1 MNKHTLQQ
9 FVNDFFSIF
18 GEFNKIF
25 LNSREEYGLADYIQF
40 LQGRRDELID
50 DYSINTSDFDTQ
62 EMIANILINKNAL
75 GTHDKKANLIFSR
88 TFLLGLPYLEQLDQE
103 KILKCVSDYA
113 KTNDINELYKFGHI
127 AEDPLKEKTTL
138 NIKDIIDYWS
148 KVEKATAAGAVVN
161 FIEGYAKSE
170 DGKKFIE
177 KSESFFNFSNTPYI
191 WFKDLV
197 DRIHKASPSGVS
209 FILDDEQKSAIVKPK
224 QSSIIEFH
232 YLIPSSEEGI
242 IYSNQLVATM
252 STNQKIFQSSYLME
266 ATIANIV
273 TTYYLNQYAKHIIE
287 QKTEEKPEQYN
298 ESVKKDFI
306 DNMFSNIN
314 WKSNDCIEKSKNDNM
329 TLYNKNLQNFVLNAI
344 NYKQENP
351 FGDFYEASKAIRNNS
366 IVYLRKILDITES
379 TQITQAHIEELE
391 KDDGKNIFLKQ
402 TQFSNFMVD

>member
-1 MNKHTLQQ
+1 
-9 FVNDFFSIF
+9 
-18 GEFNKIF
+18 
-25 LNSREEYGLADYIQF
+25 LA
-40 LQGRRDELID
+40 DELID

-127 AEDPLKEKTTL
+127 TEDPLKEKTSL

-177 KSESFFNFSNTPYI
+177 KSEYFFNFSNTPYI

-287 QKTEEKPEQYN
+287 QKAEKKLEQYS

-344 NYKQENP
+344 NYNQENP
-351 FGDFYEASKAIRNNS
+351 FGDFYEATKAIRNNPLA
-366 IVYLRKILDITES
+366 YFRKILDIPKD
-379 TQITQAHIEELE
+379 TQITQDHIEELE
-391 KDDGKNIFLKQ
+391 KDYGNNIFLKQ
-402 TQFSNFMVD
+402 TQFSNFMID